1 MGLRRGFK
9 TESNGLVR
17 EVRKEL
23 GIGLFDRLDPFALA
37 NHLGVPVTGL
47 SQLILLAP
55 DISYFIEVEKNAFS
69 AVTVFNG
76 SYRTIVHNDA
86 HSAPRQNS
94 NLAHE
99 LAHAILLHRPMV
111 ALDDSGCRYW
121 NQDIEDEATWLGAAL
136 LVPEEMTLRIARGY
150 CTSNDAAWNLGVSKA
165 MITFRLNATGAAR
178 RVERERSH
186 LRRPRSA

>member
-23 GIGLFDRLDPFALA
+23 GVGLFERLDPMALA
-37 NHLGVPVTGL
+37 NHLGVPVMGL
-47 SQLILLAP
+47 SQLTLLAP
-55 DISYFIEVEKNAFS
+55 GVSYFLEVEKDAFS
-69 AVTVFNG
+69 AVTVFYG
-76 SYRTIVHNDA
+76 SHRTIVHNDS
-86 HSAPRQNS
+86 HLPPRQNS

-99 LAHAILLHRPMV
+99 LAHAVLLHKPSI

-150 CTSNDAAWNLGVSKA
+150 CTKNDAAWNLGVSKA
-165 MITFRLNATGAAR
+165 MVTFRLNATGADK
-178 RVERERSH
+178 RVERERSY
-186 LRRPRSA
+186 LRKSKSA